1 LTNREKSG
9 IIYTERKKRKRY
21 ITMEKVIRI
30 CELTGRMTVV
40 ATNLTT
46 EEAKALVREKAK
58 ADEFGDYR
66 RVVA

>member
-1 LTNREKSG
+1 M
-9 IIYTERKKRKRY
+9 ER
-21 ITMEKVIRI
+21 VIRI

-46 EEAKALVREKAK
+46 EQAMALVKERAK

-66 RVVA
+66 RVVTD